1 MSASLLQ
8 TATGPY
14 LTLCRVKDK
23 GWDWSTLLLI
33 ESGSFWTQ
41 RPSTERSLLPAY
53 HYTVHYST
61 CTKHTSRL
69 SALWNI
75 CWKRFDFD
83 LFGRVKASGLGV
95 LLVVCKTTKVTC
107 GLSSNASSKWS
118 LSISGMMMDGC
129 ENGNT
134 VQTMWPTRE
143 DFSNKKKNRREITAS
158 DAGDRII
165 DLQLT
170 QEAVPQCFGK
180 NDAIWLVKNVYEVCR
195 QFNILYDRY
204 FCSFVDLIVITKRP
218 SINTPPHTHTLTHW
232 RRCDSNLFSMDI
244 GWLLSSASILL
255 LS

>member
-1 MSASLLQ
+1 M
-8 TATGPY
+8 
-14 LTLCRVKDK
+14 
-23 GWDWSTLLLI
+23 
-33 ESGSFWTQ
+33 
-41 RPSTERSLLPAY
+41 
-53 HYTVHYST
+53 HYST
-61 CTKHTSRL
+61 CTRHTSRL

-170 QEAVPQCFGK
+170 QKAVPQCFGK
-180 NDAIWLVKNVYEVCR
+180 NGAIWLVKNVYEVCR

-204 FCSFVDLIVITKRP
+204 FGSVVDLTVIAKWP
-218 SINTPPHTHTLTHW
+218 SINTPPPHTHTHTMWQISLSGSVTLKHWCSWLKRTKKQENQYLLCLLFIWTHMHW
-232 RRCDSNLFSMDI
+232 TCRYNDSWSCD
-244 GWLLSSASILL
+244 G
-255 LS
+255 